1 MVSTLG
7 NWPLLTDAHLEV
19 LASQFFTSPYADDIY
34 ADWSSDRRLDGF
46 LRREG
51 LDRIVENGDA
61 YDLVL
66 DRVMA
71 HIGVAARP
79 GL

>member
-1 MVSTLG
+1 MGSTLG
-7 NWPLLTDAHLEV
+7 DRHMLTDAHVEA
-19 LASQFFTSPYADDIY
+19 LACQFFTSSYADDIY
-34 ADWSSDRRLDGF
+34 ADWSLDRRLDGF

-71 HIGVAARP
+71 HIGIEAHP